1 MSEIQLQEK
10 PLKLWNPNAA
20 GCWAL
25 LVTPIC
31 SSYLLYKNAQKL
43 NDLDA
48 TSKAKN
54 WMIAGLAVWL
64 LSVICSL
71 AYPTNTAMVNGFFF
85 LVFNLVIFFICTS
98 ASCKYEATLWRK
110 LCALYPL

>member
-1 MSEIQLQEK
+1 M
-10 PLKLWNPNAA
+10 PLVVGLFS
-20 GCWAL
+20 
-25 LVTPIC
+25 VSPIC
-31 SSYLLYKNAQKL
+31 SSYLLYKNAQRL
-43 NDLDA
+43 NDRSA
-48 TSKAKN
+48 CSKAKN

-85 LVFNLVIFFICTS
+85 WYLILWYFLFVRQQVANMR
-98 ASCKYEATLWRK
+98 ATLWRK